1 MAPEVPLRGFLSP
14 KIGMEILHKFGFG
27 ILKWDGFCGRVVY
40 VKKGPSGPRPRRDER
55 SFLL

>member
-27 ILKWDGFCGRVVY
+27 ILKWDGFCGRVGD
-40 VKKGPSGPRPRRDER
+40 VKKGPCGGMPIRNER
-55 SFLL
+55 SFLP